1 LRSKSSEEESTTMDA
16 LDGNAIAGELYE
28 VFGEEMTMAIGTCA
42 HCGAT
47 GVIAEQ
53 RVYLRAP
60 GTVARCP
67 RCNGVTMVLVSV
79 RGSARIDLAGFE
91 LAPPHD
97 HGTPLDPQPAS

>member
-1 LRSKSSEEESTTMDA
+1 MDA
-16 LDGNAIAGELYE
+16 LDGNAIAGELFE
-28 VFGEEMTMAIGTCA
+28 VFGEEMTTAIGTCA

-67 RCNGVTMVLVSV
+67 RCSGVTMVLVSV
-79 RGSARIDLAGFE
+79 RGSARIDLAGFK

-97 HGTPLDPQPAS
+97 HGAPVDQQSAS